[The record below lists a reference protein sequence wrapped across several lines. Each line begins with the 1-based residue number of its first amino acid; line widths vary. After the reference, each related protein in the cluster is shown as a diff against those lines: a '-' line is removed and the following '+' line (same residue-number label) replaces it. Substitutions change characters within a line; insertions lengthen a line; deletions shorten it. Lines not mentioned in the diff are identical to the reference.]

1 LAETTIRIETRW
13 ILNAEG
19 FFPGSEGDLQTN
31 GGRQNHAK
39 FQTAIRPP
47 MPPPLNARLQEEV
60 DSLQRERLDLHA
72 QLFEAAQIQRKLS
85 GPRELRHDN
94 LQFASEVF
102 AARFLSGD
110 FTTFLQSGSKVLV
123 AHGDIAGKGVAAGM
137 WFTNLAGLLQ
147 SYGRPDSDPAK
158 IASEINRHLCYLR
171 PVAPFVTA
179 FLARIDCRLGKIT
192 YCNAGHF
199 PPILL
204 RADGRTALLESGGP
218 LLGAI
223 EGAYFDSDE
232 LVLEPGDTLV
242 AYSDGVLECRN
253 TSEEEFGLD
262 RILEALRHA
271 GSSSAHGT
279 LMMLLA
285 TLQDFANGSP
295 LCDDV
300 SLTVI
305 QRDRKCADG
314 QQRLLRDLV
323 DGSNKEAPVLL
334 SRTSGASA
342 RRYQIA

>member
-1 LAETTIRIETRW
+1 MSSSRVLPR
-13 ILNAEG
+13 
-19 FFPGSEGDLQTN
+19 SEGKFRAN
-31 GGRQNHAK
+31 GGGGDYSEPQSSMVAS
-39 FQTAIRPP
+39 
-47 MPPPLNARLQEEV
+47 MPPLPLHVPLQDEV
-60 DSLQRERLDLHA
+60 DSLLREKLDLHSE
-72 QLFEAAQIQRKLS
+72 LFEAAQIQRKLS
-85 GPRELRHDN
+85 GPREFRQGS

-110 FTTFLQSGSKVLV
+110 FTTFLKSNSKVLM

-147 SYGRPDSDPAK
+147 SYGHPDSDPAK
-158 IASEINRHLCYLR
+158 IASEINRHLCYMR

-179 FLARIDCRLGKIT
+179 FLARIDCHVGELT

-204 RADGRTALLESGGP
+204 RADGRTDLLERGGP

-223 EGAYFDSDE
+223 EGAEFDSGE
-232 LVLEPGDTLV
+232 LILEPGDTLV
-242 AYSDGVLECRN
+242 AYSDGVLECQN

-262 RILEALRHA
+262 RIIVALRHA
-271 GSSSAHGT
+271 ESSSAQAT

-295 LCDDV
+295 LRDDV

-305 QRDRKCADG
+305 QRDAKCRHPTALAG
-314 QQRLLRDLV
+314 
-323 DGSNKEAPVLL
+323 
-334 SRTSGASA
+334 
-342 RRYQIA
+342 

>member
-1 LAETTIRIETRW
+1 MNDAKVLPG
-13 ILNAEG
+13 NEG
-19 FFPGSEGDLQTN
+19 KFPTN
-31 GGRQNHAK
+31 GRSRNYSLPESLILAS
-39 FQTAIRPP
+39 I
-47 MPPPLNARLQEEV
+47 PPPPSSAPPRDEM
-60 DSLQRERLDLHA
+60 DSLLREKLDLHS

-85 GPRELRHDN
+85 GPRELRN
-94 LQFASEVF
+94 GSLQFASEVF

-110 FTTFLQSGSKVLV
+110 FTMFLKSGPKILM

-147 SYGRPDSDPAK
+147 SYGHPDSDPAK
-158 IASEINRHLCYLR
+158 IAYEINRHLCYMR

-179 FLARIDCRLGKIT
+179 FLAQIDCHLGELT

-204 RADGRTALLESGGP
+204 HADGRTDLLERGGP

-223 EGAYFDSDE
+223 EGAEFESGE
-232 LVLEPGDTLV
+232 LIIDPGDTLV
-242 AYSDGVLECRN
+242 AYSDGVLECQN

-262 RILEALRHA
+262 RILVALRHA
-271 GSSSAHGT
+271 ESSSAPAT

-295 LCDDV
+295 LRDDV

-305 QRDRKCADG
+305 QRDATCRHPTTLAG
-314 QQRLLRDLV
+314 
-323 DGSNKEAPVLL
+323 
-334 SRTSGASA
+334 
-342 RRYQIA
+342 

>member
-1 LAETTIRIETRW
+1 MNDARVL
-13 ILNAEG
+13 
-19 FFPGSEGDLQTN
+19 PGSDGKFRTN
-31 GGRQNHAK
+31 GRGRNYSLPQSSIVAS
-39 FQTAIRPP
+39 
-47 MPPPLNARLQEEV
+47 MPPPRSSAPLRDEV
-60 DSLQRERLDLHA
+60 DSLLREKLDLHS

-85 GPRELRHDN
+85 GPRDLHHGS

-110 FTTFLQSGSKVLV
+110 FTTFLKSGSNVLM

-147 SYGRPDSDPAK
+147 RYGGPYSDPTR
-158 IASEINRHLCYLR
+158 IAAEINRHLCYLR
-171 PVAPFVTA
+171 PVAPFATA
-179 FLARIDCRLGKIT
+179 FLARIDCNFGDLT

-204 RADGRTALLESGGP
+204 RADGRTELLERGGP

-223 EGAYFDSDE
+223 EGAEFE
-232 LVLEPGDTLV
+232 LGEVFLEPGDTLV

-253 TSEEEFGLD
+253 ASEEEFGLD
-262 RILEALRHA
+262 RILAALRNA
-271 GSSSAHGT
+271 KSPSAQAT

-295 LCDDV
+295 LFDDV

-305 QRDRKCADG
+305 RRDAKYRHPTALAG
-314 QQRLLRDLV
+314 
-323 DGSNKEAPVLL
+323 
-334 SRTSGASA
+334 
-342 RRYQIA
+342 